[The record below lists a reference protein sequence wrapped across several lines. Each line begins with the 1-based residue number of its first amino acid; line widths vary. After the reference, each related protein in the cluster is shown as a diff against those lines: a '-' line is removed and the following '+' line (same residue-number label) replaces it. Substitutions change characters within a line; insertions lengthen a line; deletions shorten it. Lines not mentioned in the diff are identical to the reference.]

1 MRGVNPAPYLELFHA
16 HPDLDYLIVPVGG
29 GSGAAAACLVAEG
42 AGAASLAGL
51 LALRETLAGSKAG
64 IVVTGGNAS
73 PAELTTVLAG
83 APAAV
88 A

>member
-1 MRGVNPAPYLELFHA
+1 MRKCAPR
-16 HPDLDYLIVPVGG
+16 
-29 GSGAAAACLVAEG
+29 SCCCSRTRTRSRKVAEG